1 MNNKNYRVMKFFE
14 PVNKK
19 DKSRGYVRL
28 DMRGNRG
35 NLIVA
40 AENLGDVK

>member
-1 MNNKNYRVMKFFE
+1 MNNKNYRVMKFLE

-19 DKSRGYVRL
+19 DKYRGYVRL

-35 NLIVA
+35 NMVR
-40 AENLGDVK
+40 